1 MAGPPTARTLRIL
14 TIVSAFDVL
23 AGIILLVGGYVEGIS
38 GLFVVGMALVVTGIA
53 VQLVAGFLGRPRT
66 P

>member
-14 TIVSAFDVL
+14 TIVSAFDML
-23 AGIILLVGGYVEGIS
+23 AGIILLVGGYFEEIS

-53 VQLVAGFLGRPRT
+53 VQLVAGVLGRPRT